1 MLGQKFGNFICRIL
15 WRFEDTK
22 MFFCNFLAFKGSPIM
37 PFFNYAFNKLRQTG
51 ALYREKKK
59 WIPKENTFKCT
70 EDPLEPI
77 SFHKIVSL
85 PGLLF
90 FGIVFSC
97 IILAIEIIKSKLC
110 ANMLHS
116 ILSEDLE

>member
-1 MLGQKFGNFICRIL
+1 MLSINLG
-15 WRFEDTK
+15 
-22 MFFCNFLAFKGSPIM
+22 
-37 PFFNYAFNKLRQTG
+37 KLEPCT
-51 ALYREKKK
+51 EKRRNGYPKK
-59 WIPKENTFKCT
+59 TLSNVCI

-97 IILAIEIIKSKLC
+97 IILAIEIINSKLC